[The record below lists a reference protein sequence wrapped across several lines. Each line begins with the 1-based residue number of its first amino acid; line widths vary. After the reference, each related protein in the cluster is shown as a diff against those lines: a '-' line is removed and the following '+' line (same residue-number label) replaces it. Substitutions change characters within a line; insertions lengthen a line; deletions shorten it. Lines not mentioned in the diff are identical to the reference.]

1 MRNEEDDSVAFF
13 GVRKENDV
21 SFFGVT
27 ASAIRFEAG
36 AGDGTPNE
44 KPVVGVL
51 AAFRLSKNEAVA
63 ASGLEGLDSW
73 AGVETPAL
81 IMNGELA
88 KVENGEF
95 FTSVTAPATLPI
107 DFVVTVDAVD
117 GGRVTEMVG
126 VPRIEGLIGVVLAE
140 VVGDVDD
147 FGAGRGCETFGNPK
161 FACDVAS
168 KPTPITGVRAVA

>member
-1 MRNEEDDSVAFF
+1 MNQF
-13 GVRKENDV
+13 GLPPHLLPQQPV
-21 SFFGVT
+21 
-27 ASAIRFEAG
+27 
-36 AGDGTPNE
+36 P
-44 KPVVGVL
+44 PVVPGL
-51 AAFRLSKNEAVA
+51 AVVPQTAVA
-63 ASGLEGLDSW
+63 PPPPAATSLHQINLSQ
-73 AGVETPAL
+73 ATARTPVMGVGFDA
-81 IMNGELA
+81 
-88 KVENGEF
+88 
-95 FTSVTAPATLPI
+95 TSQANLGFPNVSQPLPAPATLPI

-147 FGAGRGCETFGNPK
+147 FGAGRGCETFGTPK